1 MDRQPWAWEQ
11 PNFILWFLGWF
22 TIIALKKKETV
33 NFLNIGNKLG
43 TGSQLGSDLGYA
55 GSWSQAYTVYYIEQV
70 MEPTVGREF

>member
-1 MDRQPWAWEQ
+1 M
-11 PNFILWFLGWF
+11 
-22 TIIALKKKETV
+22 